1 MPIDSAA
8 TSSSRS
14 ATHDRP
20 TRECSSSEKTTTE
33 EHDENQT
40 EVVMGTGLR
49 TPVVVPDTEV
59 DREMRTG
66 QTPFAATVMPFWF
79 PT

>member
-1 MPIDSAA
+1 MFQQ
-8 TSSSRS
+8 
-14 ATHDRP
+14 
-20 TRECSSSEKTTTE
+20 REDDDE

-40 EVVMGTGLR
+40 EVVIGHGIE

-59 DREMRTG
+59 DREMRDG
-66 QTPFAATVMPFWF
+66 QTPFAATGDAVLV